1 MNEMIS
7 VIVPVY
13 NAEKFLT
20 RSIESILN
28 QSYQNLEL
36 ILINDGSVDNS
47 GAICKQYA
55 AKDKRIRYYEQENHG
70 QGYTR
75 ARGIELAKGE
85 FIAFVDADDYALPMM
100 YELMLK
106 AIHKHKTDVS
116 VCQWNYE
123 LSDGRHTIKN
133 KIYDESFYGVKPALE
148 FAKYL
153 YKFASKEFENGT
165 IGYAN
170 GVFVTPCNKL
180 YKRTLL
186 MGYKST
192 GFIGEDEEMNDYVFS
207 QSNVKVTIL
216 PEECYYYCQN
226 LNSTSNRPF
235 SDKRWYFIKM
245 LGKRAELYDDAF
257 IVGETYKLI
266 CNIYIEYYFK
276 ANNTPPDYV
285 KRIFEKA
292 YRYLKKTHYCP
303 AKFFVRMDLFRLS
316 PQIYRKI
323 FLR

>member
-1 MNEMIS
+1 MNELIS

-13 NAEKFLT
+13 NVEKFLT

-47 GAICKQYA
+47 GVICKQYA

-75 ARGIELAKGE
+75 ARGIELAKGD
-85 FIAFVDADDYALPMM
+85 FIAFVDADDYTLPMM
-100 YELMLK
+100 YELMLMS
-106 AIHKHKTDVS
+106 IHEDKSDVS

-123 LSDGRHTIKN
+123 LPNGNHTIN
-133 KIYDESFYGVKPALE
+133 NRIYDDSFYGVKSSLE

-153 YKFASKEFENGT
+153 YKYRIKETGS
-165 IGYAN
+165 GYGN
-170 GVFVTPCNKL
+170 GVYVSPWNKL
-180 YKRTLL
+180 YKKTLL
-186 MGYKST
+186 NGFKSE

-207 QSNVKVTIL
+207 QPDVKVTVIS
-216 PEECYYYCQN
+216 EELYYWCQN
-226 LNSTSNRPF
+226 LDSISNRPF

-245 LGKRAELYDDAF
+245 LGKRVELYDDAF

-276 ANNTPPDYV
+276 ADNTPPDYA
-285 KRIFEKA
+285 KHLFAKA
-292 YRYLKKTHYCP
+292 YRYLKRTHYCP

-316 PQIYRKI
+316 PQIYRII